1 MFQCWSWNSNTLAT
15 WCEELTPWKIPWC
28 LEGLGAGGEGD
39 NRGWDGW
46 MASLTQWMWVW
57 ASSGSW
63 WWTEE
68 PGMLQSMG
76 SQGVRHD
83 WVTELNW
90 TENFQTPENTRIAS
104 LPIHFSLSL
113 HLTSSIC
120 HSYAYPWHRVYV
132 VPTIWINLKSVICLV
147 WWLFS
152 RIKPPWLLWSCLFV
166 CFYSFTAPFVIG
178 TILSSLKLVQSSS
191 VGWKG
196 HSKQSQGPFF

>member
-120 HSYAYPWHRVYV
+120 HSYASHDIESMWFPQFELILKVWFALFDGFSQEWNLHDFCGVVY
-132 VPTIWINLKSVICLV
+132 
-147 WWLFS
+147 
-152 RIKPPWLLWSCLFV
+152 LFV
-166 CFYSFTAPFVIG
+166 SIPSLPH
-178 TILSSLKLVQSSS
+178 LS
-191 VGWKG
+191 
-196 HSKQSQGPFF
+196 